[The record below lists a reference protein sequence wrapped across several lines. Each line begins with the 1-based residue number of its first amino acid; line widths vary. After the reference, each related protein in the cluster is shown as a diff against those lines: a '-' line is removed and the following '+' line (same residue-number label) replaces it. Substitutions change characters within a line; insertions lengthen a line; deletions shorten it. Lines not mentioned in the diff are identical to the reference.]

1 MEEGKAINSHVG
13 GVTDQSSRIGRQ
25 HKIAM
30 EMALHSFPF
39 STSFPKLKLLHND
52 SDGNSA
58 RAMTSGKFL
67 DFQLTFFSLDKTL
80 PKKLQPSQ
88 PKKAFLYIITLHLKE

>member
-30 EMALHSFPF
+30 EMALHSFPS
-39 STSFPKLKLLHND
+39 STSFPKLELLHNH
-52 SDGNSA
+52 SNANSA
-58 RAMTSGKFL
+58 RAITSGKFL
-67 DFQLTFFSLDKTL
+67 YCLTRIFISK
-80 PKKLQPSQ
+80 P
-88 PKKAFLYIITLHLKE
+88 Y